1 MILLIDNYDS
11 FVHTLARYIGELG
24 LDRVVVRHDAVD
36 VNAIEQLNPEA
47 IIISPGPATPE
58 KAGISIELVRYFR
71 GKIPILGVCL
81 GHQAIA
87 VAYGGKV
94 DRAPRPRHGVS
105 DNIHHAKHALFKNL
119 PIPFEAARYHALC
132 VTHTP
137 EGLTEIA
144 HSPDGVVMALAN
156 DVDKV
161 YGYQFHP
168 ESILTQNGHHLL
180 SNFFTCTG
188 IIHNAFSSDE
198 MPEMIKA
205 G

>member
-1 MILLIDNYDS
+1 M
-11 FVHTLARYIGELG
+11 
-24 LDRVVVRHDAVD
+24 VVRHDSVD
-36 VNAIEQLNPEA
+36 IAAIHQLNPEA

-58 KAGISIELVRYFR
+58 KAGISIELVRHFR
-71 GKIPILGVCL
+71 GTIPILGVCL

-87 VAYGGKV
+87 VAYGGTV

-105 DNIHHAKHALFKNL
+105 DYIYHKKHALFENL
-119 PIPFEAARYHALC
+119 PMPFEAARYHALC
-132 VTHTP
+132 VTRTP

-144 HSPDGVVMALAN
+144 HTQDKLVMAVAN
-156 DVDKV
+156 DDDRV

-180 SNFFTCTG
+180 SNFFSCAG
-188 IIHNAFSSDE
+188 ILHNAFQSDE